1 MRAAP
6 ATLVTFTRCP
16 AWCTSGAGRQFGR
29 EGRAVQSL
37 VLNMRPIFFGTV
49 LGIGGL
55 ANGWRVAARL
65 WGVPVL
71 IGEVLAIAAFALW
84 ALWCVLYAAKWL
96 RHPVEAR
103 ADLNHPVQA
112 LLAALV
118 PVATLIAA
126 IAIGPHVPLLGWW
139 VFAAGAVGVVGYAA
153 WAVGGLWQ
161 GGRDP
166 AATTAV
172 LYMPTVGGGL
182 VGALACGTFG
192 LPNLGWMFFGMGLLG
207 WMSMESVLLTRLLV
221 HRLPPDLRSTLG
233 MNLAPAAVAC
243 VAYLALEP
251 GPADRVALALFGYG
265 CFLGLVMLRLVPWL
279 REQPFGPGA
288 WGYTFGVSA
297 LPLAALRLV
306 EKGVDAPVAQMALPL
321 FVVGNLIIG
330 WIAVRSL
337 IQVGRFLAR

>member
-1 MRAAP
+1 MQA
-6 ATLVTFTRCP
+6 
-16 AWCTSGAGRQFGR
+16 
-29 EGRAVQSL
+29 L
-37 VLNMRPIFFGTV
+37 VLSMRPMFFGTV

-65 WGVPVL
+65 WGAPVL
-71 IGEVLAIAAFALW
+71 IGEVLAVMAFALW
-84 ALWCVLYAAKWL
+84 VLWCGLYAAKWL
-96 RHPVEAR
+96 MYPGAAR
-103 ADLNHPVQA
+103 EEMNHPVQA
-112 LLAALV
+112 LLASLV
-118 PVATLIAA
+118 PVATLIASM
-126 IAIGPHVPLLGWW
+126 AIGPHVPLLGWW
-139 VFAAGAVGVVGYAA
+139 VFAIGAAGVVAYAA

-161 GGRDP
+161 GGRDVQ
-166 AATTAV
+166 ATTAV

-192 LPNLGWMFFGMGLLG
+192 LPNLGWMFFGMGLLS
-207 WMSMESVLLTRLLV
+207 WMSMESVLLTRLFV
-221 HRLPPDLRSTLG
+221 HRLPPEQRSTLG

-265 CFLGLVMLRLVPWL
+265 CFLALVMLRLVPWL
-279 REQPFGPGA
+279 RQQPFGPGA

-306 EKGVDAPVAQMALPL
+306 EKGVDVPVAQMALPM
-321 FVVGNLIIG
+321 FVVANAIIG

-337 IQVGRFLAR
+337 MRVGRFFAGR